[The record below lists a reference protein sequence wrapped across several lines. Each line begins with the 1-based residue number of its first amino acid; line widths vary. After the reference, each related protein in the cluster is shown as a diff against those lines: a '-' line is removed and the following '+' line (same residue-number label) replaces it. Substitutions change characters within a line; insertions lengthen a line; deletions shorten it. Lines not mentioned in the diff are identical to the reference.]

1 LILPGAR
8 LKEEVVPSPALYLE
22 LNVFE
27 AASRRRELADWVDE
41 SVRQLVEPAVHN
53 ALLKGHA
60 PHKRLPKTD
69 WTAGDS
75 VLHRG
80 AQAEA
85 LEGDVVGE
93 DWSEV
98 FWAQLRHDFQD
109 GKLKNL
115 RYEVRFL
122 GEDGYP
128 DFGRGEAYVHAMLP
142 SVEDSSVAD
151 VLAVLVSSSI
161 YGDDIPA
168 HQALWVDAFRSSAAR
183 FQASTGYLTI
193 DYPSWES
200 PYEQSIGRW
209 WLDGLR
215 ECRSRLRGYYWGNL
229 LSRTHIET
237 LGGIDRIRTA
247 APCHAVTEIDGGLCY
262 LQLTESVDAFSDEAL
277 ARLKDYFG
285 PLLPPSEDDFE
296 YRGLPLRI
304 V

>member
-1 LILPGAR
+1 MLGGPAPG
-8 LKEEVVPSPALYLE
+8 EEAIPSPALYLE
-22 LNVFE
+22 LNVFD
-27 AASRRRELADWVDE
+27 AAARRADLVDWIDE

-60 PHKRLPKTD
+60 PHRALPKTD
-69 WTAGDS
+69 WTAGES

-80 AQAEA
+80 VQAEA
-85 LEGDVVGE
+85 IDGDVVGE
-93 DWSEV
+93 DWSQML
-98 FWAQLRHDFQD
+98 WAQLRDDFKE

-115 RYEVRFL
+115 MHVVRFL

-128 DFGRGEAYVHAMLP
+128 DSFRGEASVHVTLA
-142 SVEDSSVAD
+142 SVEGSSVAD
-151 VLAVLVSSSI
+151 VLAVLVSRSI
-161 YGDDIPA
+161 YGDEIPA
-168 HQALWVDAFRSSAAR
+168 HEAFWVDAFRSSAAR
-183 FQASTGYLTI
+183 FQAATGYLTI
-193 DYPSWES
+193 GYPSWES

-229 LSRTHIET
+229 LSRKHVET
-237 LGGIDRIRTA
+237 LGGIDRIRTQ

-277 ARLKDYFG
+277 ARLKDYFA

-296 YRGLPLRI
+296 DGGLPLRI